1 MDGADIYTCLKKMGG
16 VGVAKGVFLS
26 MKKDELLVPM
36 DIGLFCSTT
45 VAFEDNLF
53 SKNIQ

>member
-1 MDGADIYTCLKKMGG
+1 MGG